1 MDVERYLEKGY
12 KCFLVRD
19 VPQYALREE
28 VEVVCDDGYCFGCV
42 LGLEETGEKQRY
54 QQQQTHQPQT
64 LDEIMGL
71 GYSCVL
77 TRLDLFR
84 IKRIKMN

>member
-1 MDVERYLEKGY
+1 MDRYLERGY

-19 VPQYALREE
+19 VPDYALREE

-42 LGLEETGEKQRY
+42 PGLGETGRKYREQQHYHQKQTR
-54 QQQQTHQPQT
+54 QPKT
-64 LDEIMGL
+64 LNEMMGL

-77 TRLDLFR
+77 TR
-84 IKRIKMN
+84 